1 VWAATR
7 KPRASLISDQ
17 APECERALVPKN
29 LEKEHEMNEF
39 PENNPD
45 HGDLERISPSAET
58 AQPTGTGS
66 PAGQRMRAIVQKEYG
81 TADVLH
87 IAEIERPVIAADEV
101 LVQVHAAG
109 LDRGTWHLMAGMP
122 YAARLV
128 AGLRAPKNLVPGLDA
143 AGVVVAVGSE
153 VTRFQPGDEVFGVS
167 KGSFAEFAA
176 AREDK
181 LAHKPSKLTFE
192 QAAAIPVSGMTALRG
207 LSDVGHLES
216 GQKVL
221 IVGASGGVGSYAV
234 QIAKALGAEVT
245 GVCSTSKLDLVR
257 SLGADHVIDY
267 TQDDFADGETQYDL
281 ILDVGGDSALSRLRR
296 ALTPKGTL
304 VIVGGEGGGSWI
316 GMGRQLR
323 ALALSP
329 FVRQRLTVL
338 APKEHY
344 TFLER
349 LTELIEDDRLVPAV
363 ERTYPLSEM
372 PDAMRQLVAGRARGK
387 LVITIDPTA
396 ATS

>member
-1 VWAATR
+1 
-7 KPRASLISDQ
+7 
-17 APECERALVPKN
+17 
-29 LEKEHEMNEF
+29 MNELT
-39 PENNPD
+39 ETNPNQR
-45 HGDLERISPSAET
+45 DLSPST
-58 AQPTGTGS
+58 AGVQPTATE
-66 PAGQRMRAIVQKEYG
+66 PLAGQRMRAIVQTVYG
-81 TADVLH
+81 TEDVLAM
-87 IAEIERPVIAADEV
+87 AEIERPVIGADEV

-122 YAARLV
+122 YATRLV
-128 AGLRAPKNLVPGLDA
+128 AGLRAPKNPVPGLDA

-167 KGSFAEFAA
+167 KGSFAEFAS

-181 LAHKPSKLTFE
+181 LAHKPSRLTFE
-192 QAAAIPVSGMTALRG
+192 QAAAVPVSGMTALRG
-207 LSDVGHLES
+207 LSDVGRLKA

-257 SLGADHVIDY
+257 SIGADHVIDY
-267 TQDDFADGETQYDL
+267 TKDDYADGKTLYDL

-296 ALTPKGTL
+296 ALAPKGTL
-304 VIVGGEGGGSWI
+304 VIVGGEGGGNWI

-323 ALALSP
+323 ALGLSP
-329 FVRQRLTVL
+329 FVGQRLTIL

-344 TFLER
+344 TVLDR
-349 LTELIEDDRLVPAV
+349 LSELIENSQLVPTV
-363 ERTYPLSEM
+363 ERTYALDKM
-372 PDAMRQLVAGRARGK
+372 PDAMRQLAAGRVRGK
-387 LVITIDPTA
+387 LVITVNDSTA
-396 ATS
+396 ATSCETIR

>member
-1 VWAATR
+1 MHSYQDL
-7 KPRASLISDQ
+7 KKE
-17 APECERALVPKN
+17 PE
-29 LEKEHEMNEF
+29 M
-39 PENNPD
+39 
-45 HGDLERISPSAET
+45 
-58 AQPTGTGS
+58 TGS
-66 PAGQRMRAIVQKEYG
+66 LAGEHMRAIVQKEYG
-81 TADVLH
+81 TADVLAM
-87 IAEIERPVIAADEV
+87 AELERPVIAADEV

-109 LDRGTWHLMAGMP
+109 LDRGTWHLMAGLP

-128 AGLRAPKNLVPGLDA
+128 AGVHAPKNPVPGLDV

-181 LAHKPSKLTFE
+181 LAPKPSKLTFE
-192 QAAAIPVSGMTALRG
+192 QAAAVPVSGMTALRG
-207 LSDVGHLES
+207 LRDVGHLKA

-267 TQDDFADGETQYDL
+267 TKDDFADGEARYDL

-304 VIVGGEGGGSWI
+304 VIVGGEGGGNWI

-329 FVRQRLTVL
+329 FVGQRLTIL

-344 TFLER
+344 TFLEC

-363 ERTYPLSEM
+363 ERTYPLNEM
-372 PDAMRQLVAGRARGK
+372 PDAMRHLVAGRARGK
-387 LVITIDPTA
+387 LVITIIDPTA